1 MVPREATDPSTNTT
15 TDNGIMGQQ
24 NTGND
29 KAHAD
34 TRDEND
40 TSETMQR
47 NDTTKTEAAIAME
60 EQEQCL
66 TGKRNS
72 RKKETK

>member
-1 MVPREATDPSTNTT
+1 MVPREATTLSTNTT
-15 TDNGIMGQQ
+15 TDIGIMAQQ
-24 NTGND
+24 NTGNEN
-29 KAHAD
+29 AHTN
-34 TRDEND
+34 TRDEDD
-40 TSETMQR
+40 TPDAMQR